1 MSGYRVGQFSQV
13 LDKLYSKMQLFET
26 FFNCAVLYIQNLTH
40 SVIYTHSSWHTHTH
54 CKEWQHFLM
63 TYFVL
68 TVWIVGWAVVWW
80 WLPTGSE
87 KKKVMVYNS
96 TEVRSEKTVTQK
108 FWVTECMIN
117 AFSYPEFHD
126 AFGHLRSAV
135 VQTWQ
140 TIRQLVGSN

>member
-1 MSGYRVGQFSQV
+1 MVTELDSSHRSLINCTARCNFLKHFSIALSYIYRIWRTLS
-13 LDKLYSKMQLFET
+13 ST
-26 FFNCAVLYIQNLTH
+26 PTH
-40 SVIYTHSSWHTHTH
+40 PDTHTHTARNDNIFWWH
-54 CKEWQHFLM
+54 ILFWQCGLLVEQWCDGGFRQ
-63 TYFVL
+63 VQK
-68 TVWIVGWAVVWW
+68 
-80 WLPTGSE
+80 
-87 KKKVMVYNS
+87 KKKVMVYYS
-96 TEVRSEKTVTQK
+96 KEVRSEKTVTQK